1 MFAPCECVRRGG
13 RRTMKMIRFRSSSIR
28 SLSQEMKCTIR
39 LLDDSEISCHIQR
52 ETKGQF
58 LIDYVCNHYSLLE
71 KDYFGIRYVDPEK
84 QRHWLEPNKPIS
96 KQMKSHPPYTMCF
109 RVKFYPHEPLK
120 IKEELTRYLLYLQIK
135 RDIFHGRLL
144 CAFSDAAY
152 LGACIVQAE
161 FGDYDP
167 DEHVDNYVSD
177 FRIFP
182 KQSQKLERKI
192 AELHKNEF
200 RGQSPAVAE
209 FNLLLKAH
217 SLETYG
223 VDPHPCKDSTGITTF
238 LGFTAIGFVVFQGN
252 KRIHLLKWSDVCKL
266 KFEGKTFYVIG
277 IQKEKKAMLSFHT
290 STPAACKHLWKCGVE
305 NQAFYKYAKSSQIKT
320 MSSSKIFF
328 KGSRY
333 RYSGKVAKE
342 VVEASSKI
350 QREPPEVHRTNITQ
364 SRSSHSLNKQLIINM
379 EPLRPSPNDQEEIP
393 SDEGEDPAINS
404 HFVQHD
410 PIPVFLP
417 GSLAAW
423 ESGSFSMPRDSPSRV
438 RAPRSLG
445 IQLPKEDEISIPMVS
460 NSPAK
465 EADDSSDLSLEEEEK
480 IKEDPLTISELV
492 YNPSTSLLPTP
503 VNDEEIDLLFQTSPR
518 PENGKEDADSFEELE
533 ADENAFLVAEEEE
546 LKEARKALRWSYD
559 FLVGNLKV
567 NAIMKS
573 FSRLLFVGF
582 GILLLVFPLLLV
594 LLESDLDISF
604 LHDIRQTPEFQQF
617 HVEYYC
623 PFRQWVACKIDFVS
637 HLFGSS

>member
-200 RGQSPAVAE
+200 R
-209 FNLLLKAH
+209 
-217 SLETYG
+217 
-223 VDPHPCKDSTGITTF
+223 
-238 LGFTAIGFVVFQGN
+238 
-252 KRIHLLKWSDVCKL
+252 SDVCKL

>member
-58 LIDYVCNHYSLLE
+58 LIDHVCNHYCLLE
-71 KDYFGIRYVDPEK
+71 KDYFGIRYVDSEK
-84 QRHWLEPNKPIS
+84 QRHWLEPNKSIFR
-96 KQMKSHPPYTMCF
+96 QMKSHPPYTMCF

-144 CAFSDAAY
+144 CGFSDAAY
-152 LGACIVQAE
+152 LGACIIQAE
-161 FGDYDP
+161 LGDYDS
-167 DEHVDNYVSD
+167 DEHVDNYVSE
-177 FRIFP
+177 FKIFP

-192 AELHKNEF
+192 GEIHKNEF

-209 FNLLLKAH
+209 FNLLLRAH

-223 VDPHPCKDSTGITTF
+223 VDPHPCKDSTGTTTF
-238 LGFTAIGFVVFQGN
+238 LGFTATGFVVFQGN

-266 KFEGKTFYVIG
+266 KFEGKTFYVIA

-328 KGSRY
+328 KGSRF

-364 SRSSHSLNKQLIINM
+364 SRSSYSLSKQLIINM
-379 EPLRPSPNDQEEIP
+379 EPLQPLHPSPDDQEEVL
-393 SDEGEDPAINS
+393 SDE
-404 HFVQHD
+404 
-410 PIPVFLP
+410 
-417 GSLAAW
+417 
-423 ESGSFSMPRDSPSRV
+423 
-438 RAPRSLG
+438 G
-445 IQLPKEDEISIPMVS
+445 IQLPKEDDISLPVIS
-460 NSPAK
+460 SSPTK
-465 EADDSSDLSLEEEEK
+465 ETDDGSDLSVEEGEK
-480 IKEDPLTISELV
+480 IKEEPLIISELI
-492 YNPSTSLLPTP
+492 YSPSTSLLPTP

-518 PENGKEDADSFEELE
+518 AENGKEDTDSFEELE

-559 FLVGNLKV
+559 FLMGNLKV
-567 NAIMKS
+567 NAAVKS
-573 FSRLLFVGF
+573 FSRFLFVGL
-582 GILLLVFPLLLV
+582 GVLLVVFPLLLV

-604 LHDIRQTPEFQQF
+604 LHEIRQTPEFQQF
-617 HVEYYC
+617 HIEYYC
-623 PFRQWVACKIDFVS
+623 PLRQWIACKVDFIS

>member
-28 SLSQEMKCTIR
+28 SLSQDMKCTIR

-52 ETKGQF
+52 ETKGQL
-58 LIDYVCNHYSLLE
+58 LIDHVCNHYCLLE
-71 KDYFGIRYVDPEK
+71 KDYFGIRYVDSEK
-84 QRHWLEPNKPIS
+84 QRHWLEPNKSIFR
-96 KQMKSHPPYTMCF
+96 QMKSHPPYTMCF

-144 CAFSDAAY
+144 CGFSDAAY
-152 LGACIVQAE
+152 LGACIIQAE
-161 FGDYDP
+161 LGDYDS
-167 DEHVDNYVSD
+167 DEHVDNYVSE
-177 FRIFP
+177 FKIFP

-192 AELHKNEF
+192 GEIHKNEF

-209 FNLLLKAH
+209 FNLLLRAH

-223 VDPHPCKDSTGITTF
+223 VDPHPCKDSTGTTTF
-238 LGFTAIGFVVFQGN
+238 LGFTATGFVVFQGN

-266 KFEGKTFYVIG
+266 KFEGKTFYVIA

-328 KGSRY
+328 KGSRF

-364 SRSSHSLNKQLIINM
+364 SRSSYSLSKQLIINM
-379 EPLRPSPNDQEEIP
+379 EPLQPLHPSPDDQEEVL
-393 SDEGEDPAINS
+393 SDEGKSKLRDP
-404 HFVQHD
+404 
-410 PIPVFLP
+410 
-417 GSLAAW
+417 
-423 ESGSFSMPRDSPSRV
+423 PS
-438 RAPRSLG
+438 
-445 IQLPKEDEISIPMVS
+445 LPKEDISLPVIS
-460 NSPAK
+460 SSPTK
-465 EADDSSDLSLEEEEK
+465 ETDDGSELSVEEGEK
-480 IKEDPLTISELV
+480 IKEEPLTISELI

-518 PENGKEDADSFEELE
+518 AENGKEDTDSFEELE

-559 FLVGNLKV
+559 FLMGNLKV
-567 NAIMKS
+567 NAAVKS
-573 FSRLLFVGF
+573 FSRLLFVGL
-582 GILLLVFPLLLV
+582 GVLLVVFPLLLV

-604 LHDIRQTPEFQQF
+604 LHEIRQTPEFQQF
-617 HVEYYC
+617 HIEYYC
-623 PFRQWVACKIDFVS
+623 PLRQWIACKVDFIS